1 MSGKKIHLNSFQPT
15 YRFRRRHATR
25 KCRHALS
32 IPALYRNLKASAL
45 TSKFQKRYSSSLAE
59 IIGFRPSERGATA
72 PQVRDASQ
80 TEFCEVVLYFI
91 PFWNFGSFFYFTENF
106 LGIRNDIF
114 LIFVF
119 IIFF

>member
-1 MSGKKIHLNSFQPT
+1 MVSDVLLPIT
-15 YRFRRRHATR
+15 YRFRRILTTKGVQPEVAILSKPDGSR
-25 KCRHALS
+25 K
-32 IPALYRNLKASAL
+32 LKASAL
-45 TSKFQKRYSSSLAE
+45 ASIFQQSDSSSLAE
-59 IIGFRPSERGATA
+59 IKGFRPSERGATA